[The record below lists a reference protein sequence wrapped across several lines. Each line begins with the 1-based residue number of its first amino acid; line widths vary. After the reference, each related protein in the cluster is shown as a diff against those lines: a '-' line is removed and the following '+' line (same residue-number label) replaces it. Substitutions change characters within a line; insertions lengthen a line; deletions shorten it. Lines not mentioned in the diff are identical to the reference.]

1 MAMTAADDARAAND
15 TARRPGI
22 PAAHVAAVSIGN
34 ALEFY
39 DFLTFS
45 LFAVYIAGAFFPGA
59 NPTDKLF
66 ASLATFWAG
75 FLTRPIGAMVLGPLG
90 DRIGRKPAML
100 ISFVLIGVGMLGLAV
115 TPTYAKIGLWAPAL
129 AVFFRLVQ
137 GFALGGNVGP
147 TTAYMLEA
155 APPGR
160 RGFYG
165 AFQYT
170 SQGAAVL
177 ASALMGWGLARLLSP
192 HDLAAWGWRIAFFA
206 GVIIVPFGLWLRNRL
221 PETMHA
227 AAGLAEAPDAPSA
240 PRLRERT
247 PVRPYARVIACGF
260 VLLTSGTIVTY
271 VTIYITTYALD
282 TLHMSADLAFGA
294 SIVSASVLTAASS
307 VGGVLCDRFG
317 RKPVMLWPT
326 LAAIAVSWPIFWLI
340 VHYPGPLSLFAG
352 IALIQLLA
360 SLASAPVIVSLT
372 EGLPPAIRSG
382 GVAIVYAFAISIF
395 GGATQFVLAKAIH
408 ATGNPLAPGLFLTVA
423 FALSL
428 PAILA
433 IRESAPGKQRGGG
446 EPLVA

>member
-1 MAMTAADDARAAND
+1 MAQTADGPAR
-15 TARRPGI
+15 I

-45 LFAVYIAGAFFPGA
+45 LFAVYIAGAFFPGHD
-59 NPTDKLF
+59 PTEKLY

-100 ISFVLIGVGMLGLAV
+100 ISFVLIGVGMLGLAL
-115 TPTYAKIGLWAPAL
+115 TPTYAQIGMAAPAL

-155 APPGR
+155 APPER
-160 RGFYG
+160 RGFYA

-170 SQGAAVL
+170 SQGVAVL
-177 ASALMGWGLARLLSP
+177 GSAVVGWALSRLLSP
-192 HDLAAWGWRIAFFA
+192 HDLATWGWRLAFFL

-221 PETMHA
+221 PETLHA
-227 AAGLAEAPDAPSA
+227 AAGAPEAPDAPSL
-240 PRLRERT
+240 PL
-247 PVRPYARVIACGF
+247 VRPGPPLAPYARVIACGF
-260 VLLTSGTIVTY
+260 VLLVSGTIATY
-271 VTIYITTYALD
+271 VTIYMTTYALD
-282 TLHMSADLAFGA
+282 TLHLSAGVAFGVG
-294 SIVSASVLTAASS
+294 IISALGTVIFSTVAGILS
-307 VGGVLCDRFG
+307 DRFG

-326 LAAIAVSWPIFWLI
+326 LVAVAISWPTFWLI
-340 VHYPGPLSLFAG
+340 NHYPGPLTLFVG
-352 IALIQLLA
+352 VGLISALTA
-360 SLASAPVIVSLT
+360 TSSTPVIVTLT
-372 EGLPPAIRSG
+372 ETLPAAIRSG

-408 ATGNPLAPGLFLTVA
+408 AVGDPLAPGWFLTA
-423 FALSL
+423 ALALAL
-428 PAILA
+428 PAILVV
-433 IRESAPGKQRGGG
+433 RESAPVKAA
-446 EPLVA
+446 PSA

>member
-1 MAMTAADDARAAND
+1 MASTVVGDRDVP
-15 TARRPGI
+15 RPAPSI

-59 NPTDKLF
+59 NPTDRLL

-100 ISFVLIGVGMLGLAV
+100 ISFVLIGVGMLGLAL
-115 TPTYAKIGLWAPAL
+115 TPNYSSIGLWAPVL

-177 ASALMGWGLARLLSP
+177 GSALMGWGLARLLSP
-192 HDLAAWGWRIAFFA
+192 HDLAAWGWRVAFLV
-206 GVIIVPFGLWLRNRL
+206 GVVIVPFGLWLRNRL
-221 PETMHA
+221 PETLHGATAGA
-227 AAGLAEAPDAPSA
+227 AQAPDAPST
-240 PRLRERT
+240 LRVKT
-247 PVRPYARVIACGF
+247 PIRPYARIIACGF
-260 VLLTSGTIVTY
+260 LLLVSGTIATY
-271 VTIYITTYALD
+271 VTIYTTTYALD
-282 TLHMSADLAFGA
+282 TLHMSASIAFGA
-294 SIVSASVLTAASS
+294 SIVSASVLIVGSL
-307 VGGVLCDRFG
+307 VGGWACDRFG
-317 RKPVMLWPT
+317 RKPVILFPT
-326 LAAIAVSWPIFWLI
+326 LIAIVVSWPLFWVI
-340 VHYPGPLSLFAG
+340 VHYPGPLTLFAG
-352 IALIQLLA
+352 IAVIQALA
-360 SLASAPVIVSLT
+360 STAAAPVIVSLT
-372 EGLPPAIRSG
+372 EGLPATIRSG

-408 ATGNPLAPGLFLTVA
+408 ATGDAMAPGWFLTIA
-423 FALSL
+423 FAISL

-433 IRESAPGKQRGGG
+433 LRGESAPVKVGS
-446 EPLVA
+446 

>member
-1 MAMTAADDARAAND
+1 MARTVAGEPAR
-15 TARRPGI
+15 I

-75 FLTRPIGAMVLGPLG
+75 FLTRPLGAMVLGPLS

-100 ISFVLIGVGMLGLAV
+100 ISFVLIGVGMLGLAL
-115 TPTYAKIGLWAPAL
+115 TPTYARIGLWAPAL

-155 APPGR
+155 APAGR
-160 RGFYG
+160 RGFYA

-170 SQGAAVL
+170 SQGVAVL
-177 ASALMGWGLARLLSP
+177 GSALMGWGLARLLSP
-192 HDLAAWGWRIAFFA
+192 HDLAAWGWRVAFLA
-206 GVIIVPFGLWLRNRL
+206 GVLIVPFGLFLRNRL
-221 PETMHA
+221 PETLHA
-227 AAGLAEAPDAPSA
+227 TAGTVQAPDAPSA
-240 PRLRERT
+240 LVVRT
-247 PVRPYARVIACGF
+247 PIRPHARLIACGF
-260 VLLTSGTIVTY
+260 VLLVSGTIATY

-282 TLHMSADLAFGA
+282 TLHMAADVAFGA
-294 SIVSASVLTAASS
+294 SIVSASCVVVFSS
-307 VGGVLCDRFG
+307 LGGWLSDRLG
-317 RKPVMLWPT
+317 RRPMMLWPA
-326 LAAIAVSWPIFWLI
+326 LVAILVSWPVFWTI
-340 VHYPGPLSLFAG
+340 VHYPGWVTLFGG
-352 IALIQLLA
+352 IALVQALA

-372 EGLPPAIRSG
+372 EGLPAPIRSG

-408 ATGNPLAPGLFLTVA
+408 ATGDSMAPGWFLTAA
-423 FALSL
+423 FALGL

-433 IRESAPGKQRGGG
+433 IRESAPAKLRGGVLG
-446 EPLVA
+446 MIEPAYPA

>member
-1 MAMTAADDARAAND
+1 MAQTAAARAS
-15 TARRPGI
+15 I

-59 NPTDKLF
+59 NATDKLL

-75 FLTRPIGAMVLGPLG
+75 FLTRPVGAMVLGPLG

-100 ISFVLIGVGMLGLAV
+100 ISFVLIGVGMLGLAL
-115 TPTYAKIGLWAPAL
+115 TPTYAQIGLWAPAL

-155 APPGR
+155 APPER

-170 SQGAAVL
+170 SQGAAIL
-177 ASALMGWGLARLLSP
+177 GSALMGWGLSRLLSP
-192 HDLAAWGWRIAFFA
+192 HDLAAWGWRVAFFA
-206 GVIIVPFGLWLRNRL
+206 GVVIVPFGLWLRDRL
-221 PETMHA
+221 PETLHA
-227 AAGLAEAPDAPSA
+227 AAGAAQAPDAPSA
-240 PRLRERT
+240 AVRPRT
-247 PVRPYARVIACGF
+247 AVRPYARVIACGF
-260 VLLTSGTIVTY
+260 VLLTSGTIVAY

-282 TLHMSADLAFGA
+282 TLHMQADVAFGA
-294 SIVSASVLTAASS
+294 SIVSASVLTVASS
-307 VGGVLCDRFG
+307 VGGALCDRFG
-317 RKPVMLWPT
+317 RRPLMLWPT
-326 LAAIAVSWPIFWLI
+326 LAAIALSWPVFWAI
-340 VHYPGPLSLFAG
+340 VHYPGWVSLFAG
-352 IALIQLLA
+352 IALIQALA

-408 ATGNPLAPGLFLTVA
+408 ASGDAMAPGWFLTIA

-433 IRESAPGKQRGGG
+433 IRESAPRR
-446 EPLVA
+446 LARVSVAA

>member
-1 MAMTAADDARAAND
+1 MARNAAGQPVAS
-15 TARRPGI
+15 I

-59 NPTDKLF
+59 NATDKLL

-100 ISFVLIGVGMLGLAV
+100 ISFVLIGVGMLGLAL
-115 TPTYAKIGLWAPAL
+115 TPTYATIGLWAPAL

-155 APPGR
+155 APPQR

-177 ASALMGWGLARLLSP
+177 GSALMGWGLARLLSP
-192 HDLAAWGWRIAFFA
+192 HDLAAWGWRVAFLA
-206 GVIIVPFGLWLRNRL
+206 GVAIVPFGLFLRNRL
-221 PETMHA
+221 PETLHA
-227 AAGLAEAPDAPSA
+227 VAGAAQAPDAPSA
-240 PRLRERT
+240 VRPHT
-247 PVRPYARVIACGF
+247 PVRPYARVITCGF
-260 VLLTSGTIVTY
+260 VLLVSGTIGTY

-282 TLHMSADLAFGA
+282 TLHMAADVAFGA
-294 SIVSASVLTAASS
+294 SIVSASCLVLFSM
-307 VGGVLCDRFG
+307 VGGWLSDKVG
-317 RKPVMLWPT
+317 RRPMMLWPT
-326 LAAIAVSWPIFWLI
+326 LLAILISWPIFWGI
-340 VHYPGPLSLFAG
+340 VHYPGWVTLFCG
-352 IALIQLLA
+352 IALIQALA
-360 SLASAPVIVSLT
+360 SMAGAPVIVALT
-372 EGLPPAIRSG
+372 EGLPAPIRSG

-408 ATGNPLAPGLFLTVA
+408 ATGDAMAPGWFLTIA
-423 FALSL
+423 FAISL
-428 PAILA
+428 PAILS
-433 IRESAPGKQRGGG
+433 IRESAPGKILGPVGL
-446 EPLVA
+446 EPAFPA

>member
-1 MAMTAADDARAAND
+1 MARTAAGEPAR
-15 TARRPGI
+15 I

-75 FLTRPIGAMVLGPLG
+75 FLTRPLGAMVLGPLG

-100 ISFVLIGVGMLGLAV
+100 FSFVLIGVGMLGLAL
-115 TPTYAKIGLWAPAL
+115 TPSYARIGLWAPVL

-160 RGFYG
+160 RGFYA

-170 SQGAAVL
+170 SQGVAVL
-177 ASALMGWGLARLLSP
+177 ASATMGWALSRLLSP
-192 HDLAAWGWRIAFFA
+192 HDLAAWGWRVAFLV
-206 GVIIVPFGLWLRNRL
+206 GVVIVPFGLWLRNRL
-221 PETMHA
+221 PETLHA
-227 AAGLAEAPDAPSA
+227 AADAA
-240 PRLRERT
+240 PRARVLI
-247 PVRPYARVIACGF
+247 RPHARVIACGF
-260 VLLTSGTIVTY
+260 VLLVSGTIVTY
-271 VTIYITTYALD
+271 VNIYTTTYALD
-282 TLHMSADLAFGA
+282 SLHMAANVAFGA
-294 SIVSASVLTAASS
+294 GIVSAAAIVVFSTL
-307 VGGVLCDRFG
+307 GGWLSDRIG
-317 RKPVMLWPT
+317 RRTVMLWPT
-326 LAAIAVSWPIFWLI
+326 LVAIAVAWPAFWLI
-340 VHYPGPLSLFAG
+340 VHYPGPLTLFGGVGLISA
-352 IALIQLLA
+352 IAA
-360 SLASAPVIVSLT
+360 TCSAPVIVSLT
-372 EGLPPAIRSG
+372 EGLPAQIRSG

-408 ATGNPLAPGLFLTVA
+408 ATGDSMAPGWFLTAA
-423 FALSL
+423 FALGL

-433 IRESAPGKQRGGG
+433 IRESAPAKLRGGVLG
-446 EPLVA
+446 MIEPAYPA

>member
-1 MAMTAADDARAAND
+1 MAETE
-15 TARRPGI
+15 RPGI

-45 LFAVYIAGAFFPGA
+45 IFAVYIAEAFFPGRT
-59 NPTDKLF
+59 PTDKLF

-75 FLTRPIGAMVLGPLG
+75 FLTRPVGAMVLGPLG

-100 ISFVLIGVGMLGLAV
+100 ISFVLIGAGMLGLAL
-115 TPTYAKIGLWAPAL
+115 TPTYAHIGIFAPIL

-155 APPGR
+155 APPRR

-170 SQGAAVL
+170 SQGAAIL
-177 ASALMGWGLARLLSP
+177 GSAGVGWILSQVLSP
-192 HDLAAWGWRIAFFA
+192 HDLAAWGWRIAFFV
-206 GVIIVPFGLWLRNRL
+206 GVIIVPFGLWLRRSL
-221 PETMHA
+221 PETFTA
-227 AAGLAEAPDAPSA
+227 EAGAAEAPDAPSV
-240 PRLRERT
+240 PRLAGT
-247 PVRPYARVIACGF
+247 PVRPHLRIIICGF
-260 VLLTSGTIVTY
+260 VLLVSGTIVTY
-271 VTIYITTYALD
+271 VTIYMTTYALD
-282 TLHMSADLAFGA
+282 TLHMSAAAAFGVTILSA
-294 SIVSASVLTAASS
+294 AILIVFSSLAGAAS
-307 VGGVLCDRFG
+307 DRVG
-317 RKPVMLWPT
+317 RKPIILWPT
-326 LAAIAVSWPIFWLI
+326 LVAIAVSWPLFWLI
-340 VHYPGPLSLFAG
+340 VHYPGV
-352 IALIQLLA
+352 A
-360 SLASAPVIVSLT
+360 SLYFGVGVVSLLSAVSAAPVIVSLT

-408 ATGNPLAPGLFLTVA
+408 ATGDPMAPGWFLTAA
-423 FALSL
+423 FAVSL

-433 IRESAPGKQRGGG
+433 LRDSAPVKTGA
-446 EPLVA
+446 VA